1 MEKELNIAEILK
13 DKPQGIRLYSPI
25 FGECA
30 FCSVQNITDS
40 ISVKKHNGEEE
51 LFNSKG
57 LYCTLGEVM
66 LYPSRDMRDWS
77 KFAWKKGDVLVSND
91 GKETIFFDRFADDT
105 YTKFVGKY
113 VWGESV
119 PAYRRFSEKE
129 ETILTKNYSLE
140 ENKENIKK
148 HILTVEACILKAG
161 LNIETLET
169 IPLKDGDIYFCKTY
183 KDIKIGVF
191 KSLYEDHNEV
201 YISNYVHYHANVS
214 TPYLDYS
221 YDDWV
226 EGGIYRPATNEEKKQ
241 LFEALAKEGKGWDA
255 EKKAIVKLKPKI
267 ELKPFDKVL
276 VRDCSTRKWEA
287 ELFGFKS
294 DTGRYHC
301 VGGTWSQCIPY
312 IGNESLLGTTKDV
325 EE

>member
-1 MEKELNIAEILK
+1 METKINIAEILK
-13 DKPQGIRLYSPI
+13 DKPKGIRLYSPI

-66 LYPSRDMRDWS
+66 LFPSKEMRDWS
-77 KFAWKKGDVLVSND
+77 KFTWKKGDVLMVGVDNICIFDKWNND
-91 GKETIFFDRFADDT
+91 EYTEFDAAFVTPDYRSDVLKTKDWHNVIGENVIKIYISKIEKNKGGKLN
-105 YTKFVGKY
+105 
-113 VWGESV
+113 
-119 PAYRRFSEKE
+119 
-129 ETILTKNYSLE
+129 LT
-140 ENKENIKK
+140 
-148 HILTVEACILKAG
+148 
-161 LNIETLET
+161 TLE
-169 IPLKDGDIYFCKTY
+169 IEPAQPEFKDGDIVTITFNWGE
-183 KDIKIGVF
+183 DIVYIF
-191 KSLYEDHNEV
+191 KSEN
-201 YISNYVHYHANVS
+201 SNS
-214 TPYLDYS
+214 YS
-221 YDDWV
+221 YYAWLNGSIPTIIESSHPKSD
-226 EGGIYRPATNEEKKQ
+226 IYTVRFSTETEKQQ
-241 LFEALAKEGKGWDA
+241 LFNALAKEGKAWDA
-255 EKKAIVKLKPKI
+255 EKKQIVDLKPKI

-276 VRDCSTRKWEA
+276 VRDHNTRKWVA

-294 DTGRYHC
+294 DTGRYYC